1 MRAERVIH
9 PKGMLTMS
17 LSIYEASVPV
27 FIRGMRNLQAILAK
41 AEAHAGDRGDPPSVL
56 IEARLAPDMLPFNQQ
71 VQRVS
76 DTAKGAAARLA
87 GQEVPGFPD
96 TETTFPELQE
106 RLARTIAY
114 LDSVPAEQ
122 VEAGES
128 REIVLRPRGG
138 ELRFDGKT
146 YLLGFALPNFFFHV
160 TTAYAILREQGVPIG
175 KMDYLGGF

>member
-1 MRAERVIH
+1 
-9 PKGMLTMS
+9 MS

-27 FIRGMRNLQAILAK
+27 FIHGMRNLQAILAK

-56 IEARLAPDMLPFNQQ
+56 IEARLAPDMFPLNQQ

-87 GQEVPGFPD
+87 GQEVPSFPD

-106 RLARTIAY
+106 RLAKTIAY
-114 LDSVPAEQ
+114 LESVPAEQ
-122 VEAGES
+122 VEAGER

-138 ELRFDGKT
+138 ELHFDGKT
-146 YLLGFALPNFFFHV
+146 YLLSFALPNFFFHV